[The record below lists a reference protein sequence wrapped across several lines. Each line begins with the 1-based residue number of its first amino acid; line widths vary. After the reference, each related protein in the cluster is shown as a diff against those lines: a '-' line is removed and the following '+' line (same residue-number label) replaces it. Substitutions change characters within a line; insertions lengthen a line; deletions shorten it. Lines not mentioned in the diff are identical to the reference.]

1 MGAAIST
8 RAAAD
13 DPRIAA
19 LVLESPYVDLEATLA
34 IVLRRK
40 QVPLPIQN
48 GTVDAEFKVKQA
60 KPGLYRYEVRA
71 EPLPDLE
78 RERAGKVRMIEDG
91 LSQRRREDG
100 IAGRDRLRFAPDR
113 LPEFLR

>member
-1 MGAAIST
+1 MVPPQLTVGGVTGPYFLTATSLIIGSEQIRVET
-8 RAAAD
+8 RD
-13 DPRIAA
+13 RRFSEVVRESRV
-19 LVLESPYVDLEATLA
+19 LV
-34 IVLRRK
+34 
-40 QVPLPIQN
+40 
-48 GTVDAEFKVKQA
+48 
-60 KPGLYRYEVRA
+60 VRSA